1 MNNKIYSSNF
11 EESYKYIHTIKNI
24 DKLSEELFLSI
35 SNENLLCYVEQVHQ
49 YLLQNWWKF
58 DNKLKNFYKK
68 DNNITKDFR
77 SLSKPKK
84 QTIPTQIAELF
95 INHNKQNNQFHSL
108 DIINNFTDTDFT
120 ISWIQHIFSQNI
132 EKNRVWFLHQPVI
145 RLNGDSQWSF
155 FISWNE
161 WIWTSFVNTTKY
173 NINSNTNNLIEWLED
188 FFDFLSSIWIFIGD
202 ISLTFKLKK
211 DIRKQKEVYIFM
223 IHIFYWNLNIWDTS
237 LIQNFN
243 NWIIQ
248 DLWFWLERLNMAR
261 NKNNNYFEQYLH
273 NKELIS
279 RFSDKEIDSI
289 KTISLLLTSSEKIFQ
304 KSGSRSTYIKLIKIL
319 EKNKNYYPLIKIFQK
334 YWNSFWYNFDSNKL
348 QNDIE
353 IYCN

>member
-1 MNNKIYSSNF
+1 MDEWYLKRL
-11 EESYKYIHTIKNI
+11 EESYKIIHSIKNI
-24 DKLSEELFLSI
+24 NKISEELFLSL
-35 SNENLLCYVEQVHQ
+35 SNNNLLDYVSQVYD
-49 YLLQNWWKF
+49 YLSQKWWKF
-58 DNKLKNFYKK
+58 DKKFQNFYKK
-68 DNNITKDFR
+68 DNNFSTDFR
-77 SLSKPKK
+77 NLSKPKK
-84 QTIPTQIAELF
+84 EISPEEMAKLF
-95 INHNKQNNQFHSL
+95 TNHNQNDNHFQSL

-120 ISWIQHIFSQNI
+120 ISWIQHLFSQNLQWDS
-132 EKNRVWFLHQPVI
+132 WFLHQPVV
-145 RLNGDSQWSF
+145 RLNGDGQWSF

-173 NINSNTNNLIEWLED
+173 SINSHTNNLIEWLEN

-211 DIRKQKEVYIFM
+211 DIRKQKDVYIFM

-237 LIQNFN
+237 LIENFN
-243 NWIIQ
+243 TWTVQ

-261 NKNNNYFEQYLH
+261 NKNNNYFEQYLDDKALL
-273 NKELIS
+273 N

-304 KSGSRSTYIKLIKIL
+304 KSWSRSTYIKLIKNL

-334 YWNSFWYNFDSNKL
+334 YWNYFWYKFDINKL
-348 QNDIE
+348 LEDLE
-353 IYCN
+353 IYSD